1 MKAMPTFRT
10 ERGGGVQPQE
20 GHNCRGHD
28 LSIDF
33 SLITG
38 VALCNRA
45 VVLKLR
51 SGNLWGVVPET
62 QPLFSL

>member
-1 MKAMPTFRT
+1 MKATPTFRA

-20 GHNCRGHD
+20 VHNCRGHD
-28 LSIDF
+28 LSTDF

-38 VALCNRA
+38 VALCIRA
-45 VVLKLR
+45 GVLKLK
-51 SGNLWGVVPET
+51 SGNPWGVPKT